1 MKKKAK
7 SRPKMMIALV
17 KLMKIG
23 LSFKIIMMIT
33 PIHSTLQR
41 LVVKN
46 RDLIISNS
54 VDCGK
59 KERVL
64 KISFNLIEEHI
75 RTLR

>member
-64 KISFNLIEEHI
+64 KISFNLIEEHL